1 MYIRQHFRNV
11 DGQRKA
17 YWALVESVRTERGPQ
32 QRVVAWLGALDEAGR
47 LGVLRAAE
55 EQSGSLK
62 APGSNCQ
69 LALFDYERVL
79 CRTGVGTRQCESG
92 FELRTA
98 STSVDLGWRFSLS
111 KG

>member
-1 MYIRQHFRNV
+1 MASAKPIGHWLSLCVPR
-11 DGQRKA
+11 
-17 YWALVESVRTERGPQ
+17 EGPQ
-32 QRVVAWLGALDEAGR
+32 QRVVAWLGALNEAGR

-69 LALFDYERVL
+69 LALFDYEESSVEPEWVRVNAK
-79 CRTGVGTRQCESG
+79 R

-98 STSVDLGWRFSLS
+98 STSVDLGWRISLS